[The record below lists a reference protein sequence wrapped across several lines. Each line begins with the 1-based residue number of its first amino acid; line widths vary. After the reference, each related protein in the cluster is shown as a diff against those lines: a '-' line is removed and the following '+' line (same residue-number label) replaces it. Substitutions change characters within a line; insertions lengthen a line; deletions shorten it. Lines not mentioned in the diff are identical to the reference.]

1 MNCKNRLTNEN
12 CDLENTAYKNT
23 AAGGHNES
31 EIIMWGLI
39 KIFWAL
45 YKSGRGI
52 LNPNYNPMRHA
63 PAEVKFLATVIL
75 ACFWCLAFGIF
86 AGELLTIGYNM
97 IGHIAVL
104 AMVFVTWSSFQ
115 WFRKKYP
122 ALPTP
127 PLMRDPGRAQRDYE
141 LTDQEREQAAQR
153 TNGA

>member
-1 MNCKNRLTNEN
+1 
-12 CDLENTAYKNT
+12 
-23 AAGGHNES
+23 
-31 EIIMWGLI
+31 MWGLI

-86 AGELLTIGYNM
+86 TGELLVIGYNM

-104 AMVFVTWSSFQ
+104 VMVFVTWSTFQ
-115 WFRKKYP
+115 WFRKRYP

-127 PLMRDPGRAQRDYE
+127 PLMRDPGRVQRDYE
-141 LTDQEREQAAQR
+141 LTDQEREQAVQR
-153 TNGA
+153 TNRA